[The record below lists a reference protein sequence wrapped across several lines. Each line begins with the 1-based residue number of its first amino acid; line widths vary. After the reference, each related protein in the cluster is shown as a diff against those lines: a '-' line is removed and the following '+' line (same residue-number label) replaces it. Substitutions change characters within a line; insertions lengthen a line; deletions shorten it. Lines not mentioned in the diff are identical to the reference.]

1 MDIQEIK
8 NFAKNKIESDDLV
21 KQVRRRVKE
30 TAWEKQNQREGFR
43 ESFKPLIS
51 QLEKPEDPQTKN
63 IFTQIQEL
71 LKNQRVFTEEAINK
85 NKAIKKLAEQYER
98 LADIKELP
106 DLDYWVPMPTDD
118 NGEPLDSDWV
128 PVPKPSGNLE
138 KNFVGS
144 ELIFLQN
151 YDYPRPS
158 EFNETSTQDLEQ
170 KLTKLNENI
179 RVLNGQI
186 LGKKSTKNPSPEYV
200 AGTNKLKESVGI
212 QEKYRN
218 TMNSYFNS
226 FNYKVGKGRGQGIY
240 YYNSPQ
246 ELLKRLELLGGS
258 LAAGN
263 NGVLSEYIQ
272 IAHQLRDLG
281 VVTNNQLN
289 ALLRKY
295 INIR

>member
-1 MDIQEIK
+1 MDIEEYK
-8 NFAKNKIESDDLV
+8 KLARNKIEADALTQ
-21 KQVRRRVKE
+21 QVRDVIKI
-30 TAWEKQNQREGFR
+30 TKWQKQDAREGFK
-43 ESFKPLIS
+43 ETFKPLIKS
-51 QLEKPEDPQTKN
+51 QDSIKKSIDEQQNATIAQLKKNQLALTSGLEK
-63 IFTQIQEL
+63 
-71 LKNQRVFTEEAINK
+71 INET
-85 NKAIKKLAEQYER
+85 NER

-106 DLDYWVPMPTDD
+106 DSDDWMPMPPPDD
-118 NGEPLDSDWV
+118 GKGWDSNWV
-128 PVPKPSGNLE
+128 PVPRPSGNLE

-144 ELIFLQN
+144 DLLFLQN

-158 EFNETSTQDLEQ
+158 EFNEVGVQDLEQ
-170 KLTKLNENI
+170 IHTNLNQNI
-179 RVLNGQI
+179 RELDGRIVGRKNN
-186 LGKKSTKNPSPEYV
+186 KNPSPEYV

>member
-1 MDIQEIK
+1 M
-8 NFAKNKIESDDLV
+8 
-21 KQVRRRVKE
+21 RRRIKE

-51 QLEKPEDPQTKN
+51 QFEKPEDPQTKN
-63 IFTQIQEL
+63 IFTQNQEL

-106 DLDYWVPMPTDD
+106 DLDDWVPMPTDD

-138 KNFVGS
+138 KDFVGS
-144 ELIFLQN
+144 ELDFKQN

-186 LGKKSTKNPSPEYV
+186 LGGKSTKNPSPEYV

-212 QEKYRN
+212 LEKYRN

-226 FNYKVGKGRGQGIY
+226 INSKVGKGRGQRGQGIY
-240 YYNSPQ
+240 FYNSPQ

-258 LAAGN
+258 LVAGN

-281 VVTNNQLN
+281 VLITNLMHC
-289 ALLRKY
+289 
-295 INIR
+295 